1 MKSWKKLLVLL
12 LALTMVFAFTA
23 CGGSDQADDQTAD
36 DQQAEEPADE
46 QAEEPAET
54 PDGQAADASASG
66 IPDYVYV
73 EVNGT
78 KIIPGGNYADIEGK
92 IGDETKP
99 SERIEPCDPDA
110 ESADQEYYFDGYSLT
125 TVADTGLIRM
135 IDVDQSL
142 GEGKDALLAGKLPLG
157 CTVDEVK
164 AIFGEPGANE
174 LDNEDESFL
183 QYYYGEDDGM
193 IMFYKDEEGNNT
205 ITGYIMSFN
214 DMK

>member
-1 MKSWKKLLVLL
+1 MKTWKKLIALL
-12 LALTMVFAFTA
+12 LALALVFAFVG
-23 CGGSDQADDQTAD
+23 CGGNDQASDDQTAD
-36 DQQAEEPADE
+36 DQQSEEP
-46 QAEEPAET
+46 AEEPAET
-54 PDGQAADASASG
+54 PDDQTADASTTG

-92 IGDETKP
+92 IGEETKP
-99 SERIEPCDPDA
+99 SERIEPCDPEA
-110 ESADQEYYFDGYSLT
+110 ESADQEYYFDGFEIT

-142 GEGKDALLAGKLPLG
+142 GDGRDALLAGKLPLG

-174 LDNEDESFL
+174 LDSEDESFL
-183 QYYYGEDDGM
+183 RYYYGEDDGM

-205 ITGYIMSFN
+205 ITGYIASFN